1 MIYIIDNIFNFLIYL
16 FIIYFGFRL
25 RTRQCKFF
33 IVASVVVMLLAGV
46 LNAFFN
52 TNSPFVYIVWT
63 VLSICLFFEGRLV
76 HLFVISL
83 AIMYFTGIVD
93 TFSVMLIQIVLIGR
107 GGDIDITWWMEPAY
121 LISFLF
127 YLLVYIK
134 LLKKHKVFMDD
145 IELKYKFA
153 LLVQGSIFQIFYN
166 FVFTF
171 FNENHAKYEW
181 NAYVVFFISI
191 IGGIYSIFLTL
202 SLAIK
207 NILSNRQNGELQEFM
222 YMQKQQYE
230 YQLQQSISVR
240 RFKHDLV
247 NHIGALRELINQ
259 KRIEEAAEYVD
270 TIWNIQDEFDLKI
283 HTGDTFLDVIINYYL
298 YLAEKRG
305 VEFKVTGK
313 VVEKLQLEMFDITT
327 LMGNILQNA
336 IEATVKADVPQI
348 CVELLDN
355 RKEIFFVVSN
365 SIAQKMN
372 TSTDCFSTTKED
384 KMNHGFGMQNIAFTV
399 EKYNG
404 EHYMDIIM
412 KNGIALFRISVAIP
426 RETSYENMHHRR

>member
-1 MIYIIDNIFNFLIYL
+1 
-16 FIIYFGFRL
+16 
-25 RTRQCKFF
+25 
-33 IVASVVVMLLAGV
+33 
-46 LNAFFN
+46 
-52 TNSPFVYIVWT
+52 
-63 VLSICLFFEGRLV
+63 
-76 HLFVISL
+76 
-83 AIMYFTGIVD
+83 MYFTGIVD

-222 YMQKQQYE
+222 YMQKQ
-230 YQLQQSISVR
+230 
-240 RFKHDLV
+240 
-247 NHIGALRELINQ
+247 
-259 KRIEEAAEYVD
+259 
-270 TIWNIQDEFDLKI
+270 
-283 HTGDTFLDVIINYYL
+283 
-298 YLAEKRG
+298 
-305 VEFKVTGK
+305 
-313 VVEKLQLEMFDITT
+313 
-327 LMGNILQNA
+327 
-336 IEATVKADVPQI
+336 
-348 CVELLDN
+348 
-355 RKEIFFVVSN
+355 
-365 SIAQKMN
+365 
-372 TSTDCFSTTKED
+372 
-384 KMNHGFGMQNIAFTV
+384 
-399 EKYNG
+399 
-404 EHYMDIIM
+404 
-412 KNGIALFRISVAIP
+412 
-426 RETSYENMHHRR
+426 

>member
-259 KRIEEAAEYVD
+259 KRIEEAARVCRHNLEYS
-270 TIWNIQDEFDLKI
+270 
-283 HTGDTFLDVIINYYL
+283 G
-298 YLAEKRG
+298 
-305 VEFKVTGK
+305 
-313 VVEKLQLEMFDITT
+313 
-327 LMGNILQNA
+327 
-336 IEATVKADVPQI
+336 
-348 CVELLDN
+348 
-355 RKEIFFVVSN
+355 
-365 SIAQKMN
+365 
-372 TSTDCFSTTKED
+372 
-384 KMNHGFGMQNIAFTV
+384 
-399 EKYNG
+399 
-404 EHYMDIIM
+404 
-412 KNGIALFRISVAIP
+412 
-426 RETSYENMHHRR
+426 